1 MNLKAVLFT
10 LLLLGGGLSWPL
22 KAEAEP
28 PTLAQVEEAAASSSL
43 PWQFF
48 SSTAGQYVV
57 ELPGTPE
64 TQTSTSTLLDREL
77 TWHMNGVTL
86 PAVDEADLFEYYL
99 VAYIDIPRSLR
110 YEYSQK
116 ELLDAAIATV
126 VDDIQDEQ
134 LSATLAVE
142 EIAYWGVPARLLT
155 GEGLGQYVVMN
166 LSTTGDRLYLLLAI
180 DDDLENFDHFFNSFN
195 FVP

>member
-1 MNLKAVLFT
+1 MNLKTVLFT

-22 KAEAEP
+22 KVEAEP
-28 PTLAQVEEAAASSSL
+28 TTLAQVETAAASSSL

-48 SSTAGQYVV
+48 NSTAGDYVV
-57 ELPGTPE
+57 DLPGTPVE
-64 TQTSTSTLLDREL
+64 QSSTSPLLEREL
-77 TWHMNGVTL
+77 RWQMSSVTL

-99 VAYIDIPRSLR
+99 VAYADIPRGLR
-110 YEYSQK
+110 YEHSQQ

-126 VDDIQDEQ
+126 VSTIQDEQ
-134 LSATLAVE
+134 LSATLAIE
-142 EIAYWGVPARLLT
+142 PIAYWGVPARLLT

-180 DDDLENFDHFFNSFN
+180 DDDVENFEYFFNSFS
-195 FVP
+195 FIP